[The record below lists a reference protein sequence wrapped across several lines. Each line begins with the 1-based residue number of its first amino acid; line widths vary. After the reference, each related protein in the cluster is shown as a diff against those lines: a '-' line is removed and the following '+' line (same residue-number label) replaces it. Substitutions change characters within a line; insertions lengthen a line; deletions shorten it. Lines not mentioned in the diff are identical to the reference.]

1 MLGASKFAKQETTDT
16 TFELSTHGSLAHRI
30 FVNGP
35 KTYLDPSKTGK
46 RNYGNAT
53 GFFFLKKIDKT
64 PQGGKERKNRS
75 HTPAAESKE
84 EPTLPVGPAHLPLL
98 PSFYI
103 WGRERGL
110 RPEDREEEASFQRY
124 AEAN

>member
-1 MLGASKFAKQETTDT
+1 MLMLGASKFAKQETTDT

-46 RNYGNAT
+46 WNYGNAT

-64 PQGGKERKNRS
+64 PQGGKERKKQVPHSCSRIEGGA
-75 HTPAAESKE
+75 HTASGPGPPPPPPQFLHLGESE
-84 EPTLPVGPAHLPLL
+84 G
-98 PSFYI
+98 
-103 WGRERGL
+103 
-110 RPEDREEEASFQRY
+110 
-124 AEAN
+124 